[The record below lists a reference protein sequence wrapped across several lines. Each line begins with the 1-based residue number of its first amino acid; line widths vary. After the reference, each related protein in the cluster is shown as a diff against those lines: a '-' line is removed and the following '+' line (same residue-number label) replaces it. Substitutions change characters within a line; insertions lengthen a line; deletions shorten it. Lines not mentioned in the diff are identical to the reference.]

1 MLAAGPKH
9 KKTVGKG
16 PVEKA
21 APKEYKKLDKGQAD
35 KTEAAKKTAT
45 KYFDSFLETKQL
57 PPFKASLLKK
67 DEFLCDKGL
76 YQEFATYL
84 VDTALDV
91 KLKRLSVDNAKGIFG
106 NIVTMAQTTF
116 SAHHTFHAGLDNWYA
131 NTRSAIHTK
140 IFTRLIDN
148 GDPIDTKN
156 DKSLSFELLSQ
167 MVEVLWQK
175 NDIVSIGKASMIIN
189 SYNAI
194 GRGGEV
200 AFSNF
205 RKWSHCMQY
214 NTLDAEWSERKTLE
228 GDHMGFFAHCMR
240 PEMCLLYHL
249 SGWLIV
255 RGPFSSQ
262 IHGEPDWIYPT
273 IARNPVTAADR
284 LTDYIREAMKDIPE
298 YAHRASEVSSTML
311 RSSPAHHVFEHPS
324 LKFNPIPTA
333 ARGGWDMKGIGG
345 NVFVYVNQL
354 LGCINVAGKILAG
367 VKDPFRPYHQPM
379 LVFCG
384 DGATDELVQ
393 MVETIIVM
401 LYTEVVPEIA
411 PGRRLWQ
418 VGQLFFAVELM
429 WFSDYM
435 IKYKKGLRIE
445 KLIETCGR
453 AGLATSRTELI
464 TKISDWGRQVKTKFR
479 LDNELEK
486 VAGGHQPTKMLI
498 DNMVRLQGQ
507 NDLLKEE
514 VASLRQVNV
523 MFFS

>member
-262 IHGEPDWIYPT
+262 IHRNRFPRAVRAAPRTFSSRAGKNPRLF
-273 IARNPVTAADR
+273 RNPR
-284 LTDYIREAMKDIPE
+284 
-298 YAHRASEVSSTML
+298 
-311 RSSPAHHVFEHPS
+311 
-324 LKFNPIPTA
+324 
-333 ARGGWDMKGIGG
+333 IG
-345 NVFVYVNQL
+345 
-354 LGCINVAGKILAG
+354 
-367 VKDPFRPYHQPM
+367 
-379 LVFCG
+379 
-384 DGATDELVQ
+384 
-393 MVETIIVM
+393 
-401 LYTEVVPEIA
+401 
-411 PGRRLWQ
+411 
-418 VGQLFFAVELM
+418 LFF
-429 WFSDYM
+429 F
-435 IKYKKGLRIE
+435 
-445 KLIETCGR
+445 LISKSVNCHLPWNGTNSLHLAPSSSAQIGPCGHDIF
-453 AGLATSRTELI
+453 A
-464 TKISDWGRQVKTKFR
+464 
-479 LDNELEK
+479 
-486 VAGGHQPTKMLI
+486 
-498 DNMVRLQGQ
+498 
-507 NDLLKEE
+507 
-514 VASLRQVNV
+514 
-523 MFFS
+523 